1 MVKSIK
7 KKFSYLFKFICL
19 YAYYIRKITF
29 FKTNTN
35 KTIIICFDGV
45 IAHGG
50 FVDRIKG
57 IISFYEVSK
66 KLNYNF
72 KINFIHPFEFSDFF
86 LPNKYN
92 WLLERKIRFNPFD
105 TKILYLVDQFNF
117 NPIETVLKSNAKT
130 YLVYCNIDHL
140 KNIYPELN
148 AEHLNEIWKSNFDF
162 LFKKTDFLKNEL
174 NKLPSERKIVFHS
187 RFTSLMG
194 DFKDS
199 SIKRISQKDKEEIIK
214 YLVNKIDEKSK
225 QYKNLPIYVLSDS
238 MIFLD
243 YVKNNTP
250 YKILEG
256 IPKHVDVK
264 NNKNDLISHTKTLTD
279 FFFIST
285 SEKVYLLKEKRMYM
299 SGYSKY
305 AAIYGNKDF
314 EVIE

>member
-1 MVKSIK
+1 
-7 KKFSYLFKFICL
+7 
-19 YAYYIRKITF
+19 
-29 FKTNTN
+29 
-35 KTIIICFDGV
+35 
-45 IAHGG
+45 
-50 FVDRIKG
+50 
-57 IISFYEVSK
+57 
-66 KLNYNF
+66 
-72 KINFIHPFEFSDFF
+72 
-86 LPNKYN
+86 
-92 WLLERKIRFNPFD
+92 
-105 TKILYLVDQFNF
+105 
-117 NPIETVLKSNAKT
+117 
-130 YLVYCNIDHL
+130 
-140 KNIYPELN
+140 
-148 AEHLNEIWKSNFDF
+148 
-162 LFKKTDFLKNEL
+162 
-174 NKLPSERKIVFHS
+174 
-187 RFTSLMG
+187 MG